1 MEPSA
6 VISTAKTAMGAG
18 SILLRIG
25 KWIQRVRN
33 GSAKI
38 TYPSNRD
45 CIRELPFQIS
55 GTHTNLRH
63 GSYWLLLASGLGYVP
78 LQRLSML
85 PDGKWAARINYLEH
99 ETGNPVVI
107 ALAWSTPLV
116 DALLVRIS
124 DRHSGHNNGQVIF
137 PDQRCLRVDE
147 QLVLQIEARPVPEFE
162 KLAIT
167 SSQPLVGIG
176 LTAQEKQFLDA
187 RNTSIAT
194 DLNEELL
201 GLLCEQP
208 DAGNFVADVK
218 RLAKKLAA
226 LGLQESQI
234 NHLIKG
240 DASHLVGNIIIL
252 RRITSHLLLSAKL
265 RQKIHGNLVIPLL
278 LYCSEVGQGPAQYDS
293 AFSAARRVD
302 SFTAEYA
309 EVPDEAIQIIEKAL
323 DFDKP
328 LSSPLSFEDLKRLA
342 DVCPPFGE
350 DELKAFGELMSAVDP
365 TLKEVVKKLDEIY
378 ANRHKSQDSNDS

>member
-6 VISTAKTAMGAG
+6 VISTAKTALGAG

-25 KWIQRVRN
+25 KWVQRVRN

-38 TYPSNRD
+38 SYPSNRD
-45 CIRELPFQIS
+45 CIREFPFQIS

-85 PDGKWAARINYLEH
+85 PDGKWAAKISYLEH
-99 ETGNPVVI
+99 EAGKPVVI
-107 ALAWSTPLV
+107 ALAWSSSLV
-116 DALLVRIS
+116 DTLLVRVS
-124 DRHSGHNNGQVIF
+124 DRSSGHNNELLIV
-137 PDQRCLRVDE
+137 PNQRCLRVDE
-147 QLVLQIEARPVPEFE
+147 QLVLHIEAKPVPELE

-167 SSQPLVGIG
+167 SSQSLVGIG
-176 LTAQEKQFLDA
+176 LTAQEQQFLDA
-187 RNTSIAT
+187 RETST
-194 DLNEELL
+194 TTNLNEELL

-218 RLAKKLAA
+218 RLANKLAI
-226 LGLQESQI
+226 LGIQESQI
-234 NHLIKG
+234 NHIIKG
-240 DASHLVGNIIIL
+240 NASHLVGNIIIL
-252 RRITSHLLLSAKL
+252 RRIASHLLLYAKL

-278 LYCSEVGQGPAQYDS
+278 LYCSEVGQGPPQYYS

-302 SFTAEYA
+302 SFAGEYA

-328 LSSPLSFEDLKRLA
+328 LSSPLSFEDLERLT
-342 DVCPPFGE
+342 DICPPFGE
-350 DELKAFGELMSAVDP
+350 GELKAFGELMSAVDP

>member
-1 MEPSA
+1 MEPSV

-25 KWIQRVRN
+25 KWVQRARN

-45 CIRELPFQIS
+45 CIREFPFQIS

-85 PDGKWAARINYLEH
+85 PDGKWVAKINNLEH
-99 ETGNPVVI
+99 EPGNPVVI
-107 ALAWSTPLV
+107 ALAWSTSLV
-116 DALLVRIS
+116 DALLVRVS
-124 DRHSGHNNGQVIF
+124 DRSIGQNNEQVIF

-147 QLVLQIEARPVPEFE
+147 QLVLQIEAKPLPEFE

-167 SSQPLVGIG
+167 RSQSLVGIG
-176 LTAQEKQFLDA
+176 LTAQEQQFLDA
-187 RNTSIAT
+187 RDTST
-194 DLNEELL
+194 TTNLNEELL

-218 RLAKKLAA
+218 RLANRLAT

-234 NHLIKG
+234 NHIIKG

-252 RRITSHLLLSAKL
+252 RRIASHLLFYAKL

-278 LYCSEVGQGPAQYDS
+278 LYCSEVGQGPPQYYS
-293 AFSAARRVD
+293 AFSAARKVD
-302 SFTAEYA
+302 SFTGEYA

-323 DFDKP
+323 DFDEP
-328 LSSPLSFEDLKRLA
+328 LSSPLSFEDLKRLT

-378 ANRHKSQDSNDS
+378 TNRHKSQDSNDS

>member
-6 VISTAKTAMGAG
+6 VISAAKTAMGAG

-25 KWIQRVRN
+25 KWFQRVRN

-45 CIRELPFQIS
+45 CIREFPFQIS
-55 GTHTNLRH
+55 GSHTNLRH

-85 PDGKWAARINYLEH
+85 PDGKWAAKINYLEH
-99 ETGNPVVI
+99 ESGNPVVV
-107 ALAWSTPLV
+107 ALAWSAPLI
-116 DALLVRIS
+116 DALLVRVS
-124 DRHSGHNNGQVIF
+124 DRSSSPNNEHVIF

-147 QLVLQIEARPVPEFE
+147 QLVLQIEAKPIPEFE
-162 KLAIT
+162 KPAI
-167 SSQPLVGIG
+167 SSRQSLVGIG
-176 LTAQEKQFLDA
+176 LTAQEQQFLDA
-187 RNTSIAT
+187 RDTST
-194 DLNEELL
+194 TTNLNEELL

-218 RLAKKLAA
+218 RLANKLST

-234 NHLIKG
+234 SHIIKG
-240 DASHLVGNIIIL
+240 DASHLVGNIIML
-252 RRITSHLLLSAKL
+252 RRISSHLLLYAKL

-278 LYCSEVGQGPAQYDS
+278 LYCSEVGHGPPQYYS
-293 AFSAARRVD
+293 AFSAARRID
-302 SFTAEYA
+302 SFTGEYA

-323 DFDKP
+323 DFDEP
-328 LSSPLSFEDLKRLA
+328 LSSPLSFEDLTEINDL
-342 DVCPPFGE
+342 CPSFGQ
-350 DELKAFGELMSAVDP
+350 DELKEFGELMSAVDP
-365 TLKEVVKKLDEIY
+365 TLKEVVKQLDEIY
-378 ANRHKSQDSNDS
+378 TNRHKRQDSNDS